1 MKNNQ
6 PIKYTT
12 MQVYD
17 IYNYDDIPVY
27 IVTKC
32 YLDEEATKYLMNGK
46 KSKEYKV
53 MLPYTFNSRTCEYDM
68 QYNWQHYNKSI
79 VKKVF
84 DNYEDAKK
92 YTEEL
97 NKKMLSEKIS
107 SVGIV
112 SEVKNIKNYYNKKIE
127 SCEELERQILS
138 NTKFLNPNNKAKSEE
153 IIISDDTK
161 TTIAGMSIY
170 TAIDLCR
177 NKNFIVYTVSESVF
191 NTMKEQL
198 NSNNKLSLNYGKCLL
213 INDGSTHEVII
224 FNDEDKTYILNSN
237 DNLITEPKEE
247 LNLPSH
253 FDKRIYTMETYED
266 IISSYSYGSNISVS
280 DIKKKVLKK

>member
-32 YLDEEATKYLMNGK
+32 YLDEEVTKYLMNGK
-46 KSKEYKV
+46 TTKEYKV
-53 MLPYTFNSRTCEYDM
+53 MLPYTFNSRTDEYDM
-68 QYNWQHYNKSI
+68 QYNWQHYNKSV

-84 DNYEDAKK
+84 DNFEEAKK

-112 SEVKNIKNYYNKKIE
+112 SEVKNIKNYYNKKIK

-138 NTKFLNPNNKAKSEE
+138 NTKFLNPNNKVKSEE

-177 NKNFIVYTVSESVF
+177 NKNFIVYTVSDSVF

-198 NSNNKLSLNYGKCLL
+198 NSNNKLPLNYGKCLL
-213 INDGSTHEVII
+213 VNDGSTHKVRI
-224 FNDEDKTYILNSN
+224 FNDEDKTYILDSN
-237 DNLITEPKEE
+237 DILITELKEE

-266 IISSYSYGSNISVS
+266 IISTYSYGSNISIS
-280 DIKKKVLKK
+280 DIKKKTLKK